1 MKKKIVSLLIA
12 AAVIFQS
19 TSIANAKEP
28 EIIPMSTTAYYEGEI
43 TATGTKPRKGICAV
57 NKERLGLTAIV
68 YADDNGK
75 LGKILGYYEC
85 LDTGFG
91 SDKDGDGIGSIEE
104 GKCIDIYFP
113 TLEECEE
120 WMQLTDGKCHVQF
133 IYAEG

>member
-1 MKKKIVSLLIA
+1 MKKKIVALLLA
-12 AAVIFQS
+12 SVMFFQL
-19 TSIANAKEP
+19 TNYAKAKEP

-43 TATGTKPRKGICAV
+43 TASGTKPRKGICAV

-68 YADDNGK
+68 YLDENGE
-75 LGKILGYYEC
+75 LGEILGYYEC

-91 SDKDGDGIGSIEE
+91 SDPDGDGIGSIEE

-113 TLEECEE
+113 TPEDCKE
-120 WMQLTDGKCHVQF
+120 WMKLTGGKCHVQF